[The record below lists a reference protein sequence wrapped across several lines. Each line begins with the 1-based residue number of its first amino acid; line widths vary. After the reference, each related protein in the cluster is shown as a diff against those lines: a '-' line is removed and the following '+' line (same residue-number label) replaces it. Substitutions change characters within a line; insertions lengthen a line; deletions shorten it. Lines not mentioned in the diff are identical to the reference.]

1 MGSLARTVQTGIVIP
16 VIVSIFLA
24 GGASAHAQAA
34 SAAIT
39 PLVHYTF
46 DDDLIDTGP
55 DTFSVFQHGKGTIS
69 LNTVE
74 RFRGYRSVQIR
85 DVAGDH
91 DFPELQGHFPIR
103 AKGKLYLHFA
113 LMTTDV
119 NEELNIALAGPRGF
133 HLGKDGIALWLKTA
147 GGYLTEISDSM
158 PKKLFPMRAFVWY
171 VVDADYDIDAGTY
184 DLTLHQE
191 GVGKPVVE
199 MREQPNA
206 ASQSGSQIDTFSFVG
221 DPVTDESNVVY
232 YVDDVLLGVSEAVF
246 HLPFVAPGR
255 HRLFFDYWS
264 EARHA
269 RAGRPAPLALM
280 SLADLGI
287 SSTDAA
293 ALREGGAAEL
303 LGQALSGKLVTVP
316 DEQREPARQVLE
328 SVIAWHDG
336 ADELASG
343 DARSALAQF
352 DRAARLSRSA
362 PLIEMDAVMALA
374 SLGRWN
380 EADLRLANAAPLWR
394 DDPRLPSALAALG
407 LARGDLDAVV
417 VQLCEGAE
425 LNGLMAEEYF
435 MALLW
440 KGDSIAAE
448 QFASAMLARTHD
460 SGQSLWRERL
470 GDAAF
475 LAGNMEQARE
485 RYEASLAGDPW
496 PSSAWL
502 KLSDVY
508 YKLGDLE
515 KERTFRERVYGGLRE
530 R

>member
-1 MGSLARTVQTGIVIP
+1 MGSLARTVQTGIVVS

-24 GGASAHAQAA
+24 DDAYAYAQAA
-34 SAAIT
+34 SGAIT
-39 PLVHYTF
+39 PLVRYTF

-55 DTFSVFQHGKGTIS
+55 DTFSVFQHGKGTVS
-69 LNTVE
+69 LSTVE
-74 RFRGYRSVQIR
+74 RFRGYRSVEIR

-91 DFPELQGHFPIR
+91 DFPELQGYFPIR

-119 NEELNIALAGPRGF
+119 NEEWNIALAGPGGF
-133 HLGKDGIALWLKTA
+133 RLAKDGIAFWLKTA

-184 DLTLHQE
+184 DLAIHQD
-191 GVGKPVVE
+191 GIAKPVVE
-199 MREQPNA
+199 ARAQPNA
-206 ASQSGSQIDTFSFVG
+206 ASQAGSRVSMFSFVG
-221 DPVTDESNVVY
+221 DPGTDESNVVY
-232 YVDDVLLGVSEAVF
+232 YVDDVLVAVSEAVV
-246 HLPFVAPGR
+246 HLPFVAPAR
-255 HRLFFDYWS
+255 HKLFFDYWS
-264 EARHA
+264 ETHRE
-269 RAGRPAPLALM
+269 RAGRPVPPPLLR
-280 SLADLGI
+280 LDDLGI

-303 LGQALSGKLVTVP
+303 LGQALSGKPATIPNTL
-316 DEQREPARQVLE
+316 REPARQILE
-328 SVIAWHDG
+328 SVMAWRAGVDKLV
-336 ADELASG
+336 AR
-343 DARSALAQF
+343 DAKSALAEF
-352 DRAARLSRSA
+352 DRAARLSPSA

-374 SLGRWN
+374 ALGRWD
-380 EADLRLANAAPLWR
+380 EAGLRLANVAPLWR
-394 DDPRLPSALAALG
+394 DDPRLPAALAALG
-407 LARGDLDAVV
+407 VARGDLDAVA
-417 VQLCEGAE
+417 VQLREGAE
-425 LNGLMAEEYF
+425 MDGLMAEEYF
-435 MALLW
+435 LALLW

-448 QFASAMLARTHD
+448 QFAGAMLAR
-460 SGQSLWRERL
+460 GQEQNLWRERL

-485 RYEASLAGDPW
+485 RYEASLVGHPS
-496 PSSAWL
+496 PSSVWL

-515 KERTFRERVYGGLRE
+515 TERTLRERVYGSLRE